1 MREAALAIQSERRKV
16 GNMFYPYLSDDCVK
30 ALEDDLML
38 TLWPMEHSFYFILT
52 DIEHYLEVPESEF
65 PLTAKKAKSYL
76 QNTQQWTDD
85 IREMMWSLWSDE

>member
-1 MREAALAIQSERRKV
+1 MV
-16 GNMFYPYLSDDCVK
+16 
-30 ALEDDLML
+30 
-38 TLWPMEHSFYFILT
+38 HSFYFLLT
-52 DIEHYLEVPESEF
+52 NIEHYVEVPESEF